1 MIVTL
6 CYWTI
11 LFGAFFGVGWAGR
24 RMAHWVWKQDVIQ
37 TWDGILMTGVV
48 LSTLYAETVSI
59 FFPLGAG
66 AALVLLGL
74 STASILVWHGD
85 MGRFWGDA
93 CARTGWKQCLLQGAM
108 LLLFIVLAA
117 LWTCFDLCDF
127 DNLNYHAQ
135 SIRWLE
141 EYGVVKGL
149 GNLHTRLAYN
159 SAFFPLQALFSFSW
173 VVDRSLHSLNG
184 FLWVFAMCF
193 CSYGRKQKK
202 GCFGAL
208 HEHLCAMPLSSVFR
222 VLLCFVTVR
231 RGLAGGTPT
240 ADFLPLFLT
249 GYIFVKWCEL
259 NENDAEDIIPYVFLA
274 FLAIWSTTVKL
285 SAAMLGCFCLKP
297 LIVISRRRD
306 WKNAIG
312 FFVICGLILAPFFVR
327 NVLLSGWLVYPFP
340 WLDLFAMDWKI
351 PSLVSVS
358 DAAAIRGYALFGDAW
373 DWSYE
378 YLKNS
383 PITWL
388 VQWFGGIPFW
398 GRIVVVIN
406 VVFYLLMGVCF
417 VWLPRK
423 CRKSQYDGVIW
434 GTAFAGFAY
443 MMLTAPSL
451 RFGIWWM
458 FVGVAMTYWMLA
470 NWLGIQLLGKMDKTR
485 CLMKGAFHALC
496 LIYVVIALKNLCGVA
511 SRREGGLKS
520 HVVYPCD
527 YVDTGSTVAWMDVGG
542 QRFYYRERTPT
553 GPREGGMNGYHG
565 FPGTEYRTTLELIEL
580 RDGNIAGGFPRRK
593 DTQCL
598 GIDFRGQMLDGQDLA
613 LLGWTP

>member
-6 CYWTI
+6 GYWAV
-11 LFGAFFGVGWAGR
+11 LFLAFFGMGWAGR
-24 RMAHWVWKQDVIQ
+24 RMARWVWKQDVIQ
-37 TWDGILMTGVV
+37 TWDSILMTGVV
-48 LSTLYAETVSI
+48 LSTLYAETFSI

-66 AALVLLGL
+66 AALGWLGL
-74 STASILVWHGD
+74 SAASILVWHGD
-85 MGRFWGDA
+85 MERFWHDA
-93 CARTGWKQCLLQGAM
+93 CMRTGWKRCLLQGAM
-108 LLLFIVLAA
+108 LLAFVALAA

-173 VVDRSLHSLNG
+173 IGDRSLHSLNG

-193 CSYGRKQKK
+193 CCYGRNWKN
-202 GCFGAL
+202 GHSRAP
-208 HEHLCAMPLSSVFR
+208 HEHLFALPLSLVFR

-259 NENDAEDIIPYVFLA
+259 NENRVKDMIPYVLLA
-274 FLAIWSTTVKL
+274 FLAIWVTTVKL
-285 SAAMLGCFCLKP
+285 SAAMLGCFCLNP
-297 LIVISRRRD
+297 LMVMLRRRD
-306 WKNAIG
+306 WKNTIG
-312 FFVICGLILAPFFVR
+312 FLSICGLILAPYFAR
-327 NVLLSGWLVYPFP
+327 NVLVSGWLVYPFP
-340 WLDLFAMDWKI
+340 WLDLFAVDWKI
-351 PSLVSVS
+351 PALASVS

-378 YLKNS
+378 YLRNS
-383 PITWL
+383 SITWL
-388 VQWFGGIPFW
+388 VQWFGDIPLW

-406 VVFYLLMGVCF
+406 VMFYLLMGVCF
-417 VWLPRK
+417 VCLPRK
-423 CRKSQYDGVIW
+423 RREWQYDGVIY

-458 FVGVAMTYWMLA
+458 FVGVAMTCWMLA
-470 NWLGIQLLGKMDKTR
+470 NWMKNQLLGKMDKTR
-485 CLMKGAFHALC
+485 CLLKWAFQALC
-496 LIYVVIALKNLCGVA
+496 LFYIVIVLINLCGVA
-511 SRREGGLKS
+511 WEREGGLKS

-527 YVDTGSTVAWMDVGG
+527 YVDIGSTAAWMDMDG

-580 RDGNIAGGFPRRK
+580 RDENLAGGFRRRE
-593 DTQCL
+593 DTQLL
-598 GIDFRGQMLDGQDLA
+598 GIDFRGQMLDSKDLA